1 MHLKW
6 LKPSRLNN
14 HNVSIAG
21 KRGFLGG
28 LFSLL
33 KEIDIIIYTFD
44 KMSELTSN
52 IDQVKRICFGNK
64 VKSLFAFGSIITDN
78 FNDDSDVDLV
88 VEISEEDP
96 LNYSDIY
103 FKLKFQLEQLFKRK
117 VDLLEKKA
125 IKNSNLKDQI
135 EKTKVLIYAE

>member
-1 MHLKW
+1 
-6 LKPSRLNN
+6 
-14 HNVSIAG
+14 
-21 KRGFLGG
+21 
-28 LFSLL
+28 
-33 KEIDIIIYTFD
+33 
-44 KMSELTSN
+44 MSELTSN

-78 FNDDSDVDLV
+78 FNEDSDIDLV

-96 LNYSDIY
+96 LTYSDIY

-125 IKNSNLKDQI
+125 IKNPNLKDQI